1 VNDLFTRTTVE
12 MVALAA
18 EDEFAQKQAGEPNK
32 RWLRWFGGGVAIL
45 CGALVGFAAMA
56 LTLPDQNEPLLKD
69 LPVVENLEL
78 YESVMNVEFLKQL
91 QAAGLFVKGVVV
103 TTPGNANARA
113 PHAGDSANKQS
124 TLDLASIAS
133 RREWLES
140 LSTEEKAELR
150 RSFERFTM
158 LSPQEQ
164 QALREIDQ
172 DLAER
177 PTAEQREMREIME
190 RYFEWWKT
198 LNPLDRYNLSA
209 ESDVQ
214 KRLTLVKQL
223 RADQA
228 ARMNVGSKDPDND
241 AIFRWARRFAT
252 VHRNELP
259 TTEDQRPDV
268 LGRRRLPWGLAY
280 EAWWS
285 HAPKDANDYPPVS
298 DAELRALRDTLS
310 PEKQAQFEAQTGLS
324 DRIKLVRGWIQNV
337 QHEREALV
345 DQGLAQ
351 WTSFGPTRQS
361 LNRFRD
367 QDLSPAER
375 DELQKL
381 PEADQLRKLR
391 ELYFERRRPMD
402 FPRSGS
408 GPSGRPGGEMPLRD
422 GGSPKDSG
430 AKENKSAKDVGSKD
444 SSRSQEAGAAKST
457 DAPALTP
464 EASK

>member
-1 VNDLFTRTTVE
+1 MKLR
-12 MVALAA
+12 
-18 EDEFAQKQAGEPNK
+18 QKQAGEPGK

-45 CGALVGFAAMA
+45 CGVLVGFVAMA

-69 LPVVENLEL
+69 LPIVENLEL
-78 YESVMNVEFLKQL
+78 YESVMNIDFLKQL
-91 QAAGLFVKGVVV
+91 QAAGLFIKDAAVK
-103 TTPGNANARA
+103 
-113 PHAGDSANKQS
+113 SANNTNVPAQHADDMAAKQANSDFSS
-124 TLDLASIAS
+124 TAS
-133 RREWLES
+133 RRAWVEALP
-140 LSTEEKAELR
+140 TEEKSELR
-150 RSFERFTM
+150 RSFDRFTL
-158 LSPQEQ
+158 LSPQKQEALRKLD
-164 QALREIDQ
+164 QALADEPATDQ
-172 DLAER
+172 
-177 PTAEQREMREIME
+177 QQMRGIME
-190 RYFEWWKT
+190 RYYEWWKT
-198 LNPLDRYNLSA
+198 INPMDRDNLDKLSA

-241 AIFRWARRFAT
+241 AIFRWARKFAMA
-252 VHRNELP
+252 HRNELP

-285 HAPKDANDYPPVS
+285 HATNDPKEYPPVT
-298 DAELRALRDTLS
+298 DAELRALRDSLTL
-310 PEKQAQFEAQTGLS
+310 EKQVQFDAQPGLS
-324 DRIKLVRGWIQNV
+324 DRVKLVRGWIQNV

-351 WTSFGPTRQS
+351 WASFGPSPQS

-381 PEADQLRKLR
+381 PEMDRMRKLR

-402 FPRSGS
+402 FQRGGGPGGRAGSEMPPRES
-408 GPSGRPGGEMPLRD
+408 GP
-422 GGSPKDSG
+422 PKDVTPSNKDAGLSEDTGPSKDAGQKDPARSNSTETSQAAPAG
-430 AKENKSAKDVGSKD
+430 AK
-444 SSRSQEAGAAKST
+444 
-457 DAPALTP
+457 
-464 EASK
+464 